1 MSLQD
6 LVMMLA
12 TLAGFGGVVA
22 LLVNIGKQTGIVKD
36 GQAPMVSTGLNVLL
50 LAGLYAIKVFK
61 PDLNIEGLDAQ
72 AAQIAQ
78 IGVMILAFIT
88 QLKGAQFTHQTLRGV
103 PLLGKSFSR

>member
-6 LVMMLA
+6 LVVMLGA
-12 TLAGFGGVVA
+12 LAGFGGIVA
-22 LLVNIGKQTGIVKD
+22 LVVNVGKQVGIVKD
-36 GQAPMVSTGLNVLL
+36 GQAPTVSTGLNILL
-50 LAGLYAIKVFK
+50 LAGLYALKVFK
-61 PDLNIEGLDAQ
+61 PDLSVENLDAQ

-78 IGVMILAFIT
+78 IGMMVLAFIV